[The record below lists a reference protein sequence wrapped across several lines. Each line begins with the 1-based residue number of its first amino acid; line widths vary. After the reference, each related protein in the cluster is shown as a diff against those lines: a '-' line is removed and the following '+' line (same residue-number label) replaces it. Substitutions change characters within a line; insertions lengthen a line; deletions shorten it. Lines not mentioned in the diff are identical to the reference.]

1 MRINRKQRKA
11 IKKYAKLEIKI
22 KNKEYLVRFHS
33 LLKVMNIKKPPVG
46 VAEDINK
53 TLLRMNDYQPL
64 KKRFLDDQVPTL
76 AFIDLQEAQLVAT
89 LLGNKDVVYYLNRF
103 NLSDGLTGEGM
114 DLLGANNVNN

>member
-1 MRINRKQRKA
+1 MKINRKQRKA

-33 LLKVMNIKKPPVG
+33 LLKIMNIKKPPVG

-64 KKRFLDDQVPTL
+64 KKRFLDNQVPTL

-89 LLGNKDVVYYLNRF
+89 LLGNKDMVYYLNRF
-103 NLSDGLTGEGM
+103 QLADGLAGEGM

>member
-1 MRINRKQRKA
+1 MKINRKQRKA

-33 LLKVMNIKKPPVG
+33 LLKIMNIKKPPVG

-64 KKRFLDDQVPTL
+64 KKRFLDNQVPTL

-89 LLGNKDVVYYLNRF
+89 LLGNKDMVYYLNRF
-103 NLSDGLTGEGM
+103 QLADGLSGEGM
-114 DLLGANNVNN
+114 DLLGANNVNS